1 LVLMEHPDFRAR
13 LEQQAATI
21 IGRARAEAA
30 EIVRAAEARAEEI
43 EAEAKRRA
51 DAVMGDVE
59 GLRDQAHLELVKA
72 QERALLL
79 RSDAQRNADGIVERA
94 TLRARAEADE
104 LLREAQQ
111 SLARA
116 IDEKSEAQARIA
128 AAEEAERAAAEAE
141 RRAADAVEIVAM
153 AAAEAVVE
161 ATAEAGVP
169 MARDDAAA
177 AIDLTMPSS
186 RSPRDRFLVTMQGE
200 TFDDLLAG
208 AIRAA
213 VRQAFNPLGV
223 RAGRYVEP
231 RILEPRR

>member
-1 LVLMEHPDFRAR
+1 MAMEHPDFRAR
-13 LEQQAATI
+13 LETQAATI

-30 EIVRAAEARAEEI
+30 EIVRAAEAQADEI

-51 DAVMGDVE
+51 ATVMGDVE
-59 GLRDQAHLELVKA
+59 GLRHQAHHELVQA

-94 TLRARAEADE
+94 TLRARTEADE

-116 IDEKSEAQARIA
+116 IDEKTEAEARIEA
-128 AAEEAERAAAEAE
+128 AKEAERAAAEAE

-153 AAAEAVVE
+153 AAAEAVAE

-169 MARDDAAA
+169 LARADAAA
-177 AIDLTMPSS
+177 TIDLTMARS
-186 RSPRDRFLVTMQGE
+186 RPVDSDRFLVTMQGE

-213 VRQAFNPLGV
+213 VRRAFNPLGV

-231 RILEPRR
+231 RVLS

>member
-1 LVLMEHPDFRAR
+1 MEHPDFRAR
-13 LEQQAATI
+13 LETQAATI

-30 EIVRAAEARAEEI
+30 EIVRVAEAQAQEI

-51 DAVMGDVE
+51 AAVMGDVE
-59 GLRDQAHLELVKA
+59 GLRDEAHRELVQA
-72 QERALLL
+72 QERGLLL

-111 SLARA
+111 ALARA
-116 IDEKSEAQARIA
+116 VDEKSDAQARIA
-128 AAEEAERAAAEAE
+128 AAKEAERAAAEAE

-169 MARDDAAA
+169 LARADAAA
-177 AIDLTMPSS
+177 AIDLTMPRS
-186 RSPRDRFLVTMQGE
+186 RSPHGDRFLVTLQGE

-213 VRQAFNPLGV
+213 VRRAFNPAGV

-231 RILEPRR
+231 PVLQR